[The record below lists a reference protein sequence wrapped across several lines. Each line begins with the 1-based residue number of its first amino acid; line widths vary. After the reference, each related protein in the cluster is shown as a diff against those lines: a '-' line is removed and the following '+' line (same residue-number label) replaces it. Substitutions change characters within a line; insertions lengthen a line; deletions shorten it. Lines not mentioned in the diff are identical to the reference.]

1 LFNIDQHY
9 SLIATQVIY
18 TSVFRINTDGLS
30 TCYQEMPSSQTVLL
44 TVILWWKD
52 KVMSF

>member
-1 LFNIDQHY
+1 LFNIEQHY
-9 SLIATQVIY
+9 SLIATLV
-18 TSVFRINTDGLS
+18 GLS
-30 TCYQEMPSSQTVLL
+30 TCYQGMPSSQTVLL